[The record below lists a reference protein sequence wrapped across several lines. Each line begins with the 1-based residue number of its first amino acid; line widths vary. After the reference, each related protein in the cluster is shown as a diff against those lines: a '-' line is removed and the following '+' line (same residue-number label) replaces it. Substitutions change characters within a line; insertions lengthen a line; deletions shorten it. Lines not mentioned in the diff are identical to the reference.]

1 MLKTQEVR
9 PFRTAPPIIGEPH
22 VLRQSFETGVGA
34 HAGGRRDEQHH
45 RLAPALFGR
54 GQQPG
59 LIAPTGLE
67 IGKDGAFYVTNFGA
81 SAGNGQVLRIAAV
94 PEPGTWAMMIAGF
107 GLVGAAMRRRQ
118 RFTLRYL
125 QRSPS

>member
-1 MLKTQEVR
+1 MSSASLLKRGSARMPAVAGTNS
-9 PFRTAPPIIGEPH
+9 II
-22 VLRQSFETGVGA
+22 VLRQRCSGA
-34 HAGGRRDEQHH
+34 ASS
-45 RLAPALFGR
+45 PAV
-54 GQQPG
+54 
-59 LIAPTGLE
+59 IAPTGLE